1 MSGSVGPFSVT
12 AVVERPSV
20 RKSLSPPWAF
30 PRQVTVDNAT
40 ACLSLRSPT
49 GEVQRSSIAAASE
62 SELFAA
68 IPWRTFRWYGGQR
81 HYPGSYWA
89 ATVAALVSYESRLEL
104 MSLLM
109 ADFDPDVVDVVA
121 QPFLLQAVVNGRVRR
136 HVPDFLWRTTTGVV
150 VVDVVRTRRL
160 REEPGVVELCTWT
173 QKVVSS
179 VGWGYAVFSEQPI
192 DLMRNLQFLSGY
204 RRLRYISREALQEI
218 RSRQHELVG
227 RRIDDSLSMLRQVR
241 PHPVMRSALLHAL
254 WTQEFV
260 VDLDTPLRPY
270 TVLGAAR

>member
-12 AVVERPSV
+12 AVAERPSV
-20 RKSLSPPWAF
+20 RRSLSPPGAF
-30 PRQVTVDNAT
+30 TGQVTVDNST
-40 ACLSLRSPT
+40 ASLSLRSPT
-49 GEVQRSSIAAASE
+49 GDVQRSSIAGVSE
-62 SELFAA
+62 SALFGAA
-68 IPWRTFRWYGGQR
+68 PWRTFRWYKGQR

-104 MSLLM
+104 MSLLV
-109 ADFDPDVVDVVA
+109 ADFDRDVVDVVA

-150 VVDVVRTRRL
+150 VVDVVRARRL
-160 REEPGVVELCTWT
+160 REEPAVVELCTWT

-179 VGWGYAVFSEQPI
+179 AGWGYAVFSEQPA
-192 DLMRNLQFLSGY
+192 DLMRNLRFLSGY
-204 RRLRYISREALQEI
+204 RRRRYISREALQEI
-218 RSRQHELVG
+218 RSRHHELVG
-227 RRIDDSLSMLRQVR
+227 QRIDDSLSMLRQVR
-241 PHPVMRSALLHAL
+241 PQPVLRSALLHAL

-260 VDLDTPLRPY
+260 VELEIPLSPY